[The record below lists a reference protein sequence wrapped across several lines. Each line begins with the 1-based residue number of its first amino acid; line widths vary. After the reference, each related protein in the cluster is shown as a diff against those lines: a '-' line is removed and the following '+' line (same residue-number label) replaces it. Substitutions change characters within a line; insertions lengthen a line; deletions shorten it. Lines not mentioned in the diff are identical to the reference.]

1 MHRRRA
7 MQTISVSGGHIEHTT
22 PPNSVG
28 HHIYSVFDA
37 AGERVASG
45 EVLGLTDRVTE
56 SLASIAETVLR
67 GLPPLRKGVS
77 KPLHLDLGALATRLI
92 RRAEVGPGAQ
102 IGAELV
108 PGLTREEIGAIVA
121 DDARLVEDGL
131 GGLTVDRAPRA
142 RGIGEAW
149 SRHKTEEWRKAR
161 AIWQSSDAV
170 VPLNRCVG
178 LRSCD
183 ESGGCGGPGCPAL
196 GSGR

>member
-22 PPNSVG
+22 PSNSVG

-67 GLPPLRKGVS
+67 GLPSPPKPLR
-77 KPLHLDLGALATRLI
+77 LDLGMLATRLI
-92 RRAEVGPGAQ
+92 RRARHEAGPAGALH
-102 IGAELV
+102 IGAGLV
-108 PGLTREEIGAIVA
+108 PGLTREEVQAIVA

-131 GGLTVDRAPRA
+131 GGLVIDRAPRA

-149 SRHKTEEWRKAR
+149 SRHKMEEWRKAR
-161 AIWQSSDAV
+161 AIWQSNDAV
-170 VPLNRCVG
+170 VPPNRCVG
-178 LRSCD
+178 IRGCD